1 MSSIEIGIVSV
12 LVLLVLVYVGMHIA
26 VALMLSSFLSIAWLK
41 SGDIAVRFTGAAAT
55 DTLREYTFG
64 VIPLFVLMGMLVSV
78 SGIGRDTFDVFG
90 HLLRRVR
97 AGLGVATVAANAVFA
112 AITGVSIAS
121 ASVFSKV
128 AVPELIRNGYSQQ
141 FSVGVVAGSSVL
153 GMLIPPSLL
162 MIIYGVLS
170 EESVGRM
177 FLAGLLPGLLL
188 ALVFAIIIVAMATF
202 RPGLVFTQS
211 TQHDDVPLLSSAE
224 LLKKS
229 VPIVVLIT
237 LVLGGLYG
245 GFFTPTEAG
254 AVGAMGSLVIAIVR
268 KSVNIRKF
276 WDLLVETGHIS
287 VSVLALV
294 IAASLYSRMLALS
307 GLPGAITTM
316 ITGMGLGA
324 YGFLLVYIA
333 VVILLGC
340 IIDSVSIMLIMVPIV
355 LPVAK
360 TFGMDPIWFG
370 VITVIAIEIGLLTPP
385 FGLSVFTVKSALS
398 DMNVSVGTIFRG
410 SFPFVVGMLVTLFI
424 LVLAPGLATWL
435 ARMV

>member
-1 MSSIEIGIVSV
+1 MNSIEIGFASV

-26 VALMLSSFLSIAWLK
+26 VALMLSSFISIAGIK
-41 SGDIAVRFTGAAAT
+41 SMDIAVRFTGAAAT

-90 HLLRRVR
+90 QLLRRVR

-141 FSVGVVAGSSVL
+141 FSVGVVAGTSVL

-177 FLAGLLPGLLL
+177 FLAGLLPGLLM
-188 ALVFAIIIVAMATF
+188 ALVFAIIIVAMATL
-202 RPGLVFTQS
+202 RPGLVFS
-211 TQHDDVPLLSSAE
+211 GISRHDDVSLLSGKE
-224 LLKKS
+224 LINKS
-229 VPIVVLIT
+229 VPIVVLIS

-254 AVGAMGSLVIAIVR
+254 AVGAMGSLIIAIAR
-268 KSVNIRKF
+268 RSVNPRKF

-287 VSVLALV
+287 VSVLVLV

-316 ITGMGLGA
+316 ITDMGLGA
-324 YGFLLVYIA
+324 YGLLLLYIA

-340 IIDSVSIMLIMVPIV
+340 IIDAVSIMLIMVPIV

-360 TFGMDPIWFG
+360 AFGMDPIWFG
-370 VITVIAIEIGLLTPP
+370 VITVIAVEIGLLTPP
-385 FGLSVFTVKSALS
+385 FGLSVFTVKAALS
-398 DMNVSVGTIFRG
+398 DMNVSVNTIFRG
-410 SFPFVVGMLVTLFI
+410 SFPFVIGMLVTLFI
-424 LVLAPGLATWL
+424 LVLVPGLATWL
-435 ARMV
+435 ARMI

>member
-1 MSSIEIGIVSV
+1 MSSIEIGLASV
-12 LVLLVLVYVGMHIA
+12 FLLLVFVYLGMHIG
-26 VALMLSSFLSIAWLK
+26 VALMLSSFVSVAMLK
-41 SGDIAVRFTGAAAT
+41 STDIAIRFTGAAAT

-90 HLLRRVR
+90 HLLRRVK

-128 AVPELIRNGYSQQ
+128 AVPELIRHGYSPQ

-162 MIIYGVLS
+162 MIIYGVLA

-177 FLAGLLPGLLL
+177 FIAGLLPGIVL
-188 ALVFAIIIVAMATF
+188 ALVFALIIVGMAIT
-202 RPGLVFTQS
+202 RPSLVFSQS
-211 TQHDDVPLLSSAE
+211 TDHVPIAVLSGSE
-224 LLKKS
+224 LVKKS
-229 VPIVVLIT
+229 APIIVLIT

-254 AVGAMGSLVIAIVR
+254 AVGAMGSLIIALARRSI
-268 KSVNIRKF
+268 NAGKF
-276 WDLLVETGHIS
+276 WNLLVETGHIS
-287 VSVLALV
+287 VSVLMLV

-307 GLPGAITTM
+307 GLPGAITTL
-316 ITGMGLGA
+316 ITELGLGS
-324 YGFLLVYIA
+324 YGFLFVYIA

-340 IIDSVSIMLIMVPIV
+340 IIDSISILLIMIPIV

-360 TFGMDPIWFG
+360 AFEMDLIWFG
-370 VITVIAIEIGLLTPP
+370 VISVMAVEIGLLTPP
-385 FGLSVFTVKSALS
+385 FGLSVFTVKSALN
-398 DMNVSVGTIFRG
+398 DPTISVNQIFKG
-410 SFPFVVGMLVTLFI
+410 AFPFVIGMLLTLLI
-424 LVLAPGLATWL
+424 LIFVPALATSL